1 MRMLG
6 RTAMVLG
13 LACLAQ
19 APSLSAQSIVGFDS
33 FKWYIGGQAG
43 VTIFET
49 PNQTKGGIFTA
60 GGHFLV
66 TARRTGLLFSV
77 EEGFKSNQVSS
88 FLDNSQ
94 ANGRRRVVFNDI
106 RKYSLSLLVFPFKTI
121 AQPYLGVGV
130 GVLHTVNE
138 YPDRAGVDPT
148 LYSNLDEFADRAGTH
163 TFGSFTGGV
172 QVRVARFAVF
182 GQYQITS
189 GAERGYIDTANNLH
203 PGSLFEGPTHTFTAG
218 LRVSLGSSREDDGS
232 GPSQ

>member
-6 RTAMVLG
+6 RTTVVLG

-19 APSLSAQSIVGFDS
+19 APSLSAQSIIGFDS

-60 GGHFLV
+60 GGHMLV

-77 EEGFKSNQVSS
+77 EEGFKTNQVSS
-88 FLDNSQ
+88 ISDATAVS
-94 ANGRRRVVFNDI
+94 GRRKVEFNDI
-106 RKYSLSLLVFPFKTI
+106 RKYSLSLLAFPFRTI
-121 AQPYLGVGV
+121 AQPYLGIGV

-138 YPDRAGVDPT
+138 YPDKTGVAPAAQGQLQKAVD
-148 LYSNLDEFADRAGTH
+148 DAGTH
-163 TFGSFTGGV
+163 TFASLTGGV
-172 QVRVARFAVF
+172 QIRLSQFAVF

-189 GAERGYIDTANNLH
+189 SPESS
-203 PGSLFEGPTHTFTAG
+203 SLFTGPTHTFTAG
-218 LRVSLGSSREDDGS
+218 LRVSLGSSREDDGQGS
-232 GPSQ
+232 K

>member
-6 RTAMVLG
+6 RTATVLG

-19 APSLSAQSIVGFDS
+19 APSLSAQSIIGFDS

-60 GGHFLV
+60 GGHMLV
-66 TARRTGLLFSV
+66 TARRTGLLISV

-88 FLDNSQ
+88 VYDAST
-94 ANGRRRVVFNDI
+94 ASGKRRVQFNDI
-106 RKYSLSLLVFPFKTI
+106 RKYSISLLAFPFRTI
-121 AQPYLGVGV
+121 AQPYVGVGV

-138 YPDRAGVDPT
+138 YPDKTGVAPIDVPV
-148 LYSNLDEFADRAGTH
+148 LEEQVDEKGTH
-163 TFGSFTGGV
+163 TFASFTGGV
-172 QVRVARFAVF
+172 QVRLSRFAVF

-189 GAERGYIDTANNLH
+189 GPNKGNL
-203 PGSLFEGPTHTFTAG
+203 FVGPTHAFTAG
-218 LRVSLGSSREDDGS
+218 LRVSLGSAREEDGRT
-232 GPSQ
+232 PN

>member
-6 RTAMVLG
+6 RTAVVLG

-19 APSLSAQSIVGFDS
+19 APSLSAQSIIGFDS

-43 VTIFET
+43 FTVFET

-88 FLDNSQ
+88 VVDAAS
-94 ANGRRRVVFNDI
+94 ASGRRRVVFNDI
-106 RKYSLSLLVFPFKTI
+106 RKYSLSLLAFPFRTI

-138 YPDRAGVDPT
+138 YPDLTGVAP
-148 LYSNLDEFADRAGTH
+148 ADKAQLEDFVDAQGTH
-163 TFGSFTGGV
+163 TFASFTGGV
-172 QVRVARFAVF
+172 QVRLARFAVF

-189 GAERGYIDTANNLH
+189 GPEKGN
-203 PGSLFEGPTHTFTAG
+203 LFEGPTHAFMGG
-218 LRVSLGSSREDDGS
+218 LRISLGSSREDDGS
-232 GPSQ
+232 GISK